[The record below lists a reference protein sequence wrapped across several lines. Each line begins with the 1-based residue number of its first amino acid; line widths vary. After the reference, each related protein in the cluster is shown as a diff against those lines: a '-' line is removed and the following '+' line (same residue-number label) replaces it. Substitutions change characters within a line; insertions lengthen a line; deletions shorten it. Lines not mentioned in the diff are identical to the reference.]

1 MLKEKLNLD
10 MTSNTP
16 DRPCQNRRVLSPLHE
31 MDGTEEELQ
40 PEQSDTKLPTR
51 SVSMHA
57 LAEVVRTEIHEAIAP
72 VKTKL
77 GSMQVMLERRL
88 VDVEDKVDAQISG
101 SKL

>member
-1 MLKEKLNLD
+1 
-10 MTSNTP
+10 MTPEIPNRS
-16 DRPCQNRRVLSPLHE
+16 CQNRRVLSPLHE
-31 MDGTEEELQ
+31 IDGAEEELQ
-40 PEQSDTKLPTR
+40 TKQSDTKLPTP

-72 VKTKL
+72 VKTTL
-77 GSMQVMLERRL
+77 GSMQVTLERRL